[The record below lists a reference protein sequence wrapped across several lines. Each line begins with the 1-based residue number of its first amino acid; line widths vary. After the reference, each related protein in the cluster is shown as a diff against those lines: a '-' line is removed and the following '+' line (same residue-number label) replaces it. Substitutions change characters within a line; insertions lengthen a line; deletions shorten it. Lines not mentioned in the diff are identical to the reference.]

1 LLFND
6 DFLLILIDPRQ
17 CFLCDIANVQVIK
30 TMQVL
35 NGFQCRKMIRLFH
48 ILFLLSTILRNV
60 ESAKNDHPYAF
71 EKPLTEP
78 ASFMSHKLGLPFVE
92 RKTKFV
98 RKEETEFIDEDS
110 DRSLFEK
117 SDRNVMERD
126 RTSSAG
132 EIEIRSRIVRNS
144 TNSVDKK
151 RDQDVIKD
159 TTSVDKPFLE
169 PTTNDSTSTLDLST
183 SQSIPV
189 AQSLRGNKDSLYR
202 LKNKLKSELSKPVK
216 PIKHKP
222 DYDDDEYYYTYDD
235 DEYYYEEAPPPK
247 STKMSNS
254 RKNFE
259 SKSKL
264 SSSYYKKPSF
274 KDAR

>member
-1 LLFND
+1 
-6 DFLLILIDPRQ
+6 
-17 CFLCDIANVQVIK
+17 
-30 TMQVL
+30 MEVL
-35 NGFQCRKMIRLFH
+35 TSFQCRKMVRICS
-48 ILFLLSTILRNV
+48 IFLLFSTILQHV

-71 EKPLTEP
+71 EKPLSET
-78 ASFMSHKLGLPFVE
+78 ASFITHKLGLPFVE

-98 RKEETEFIDEDS
+98 RKEETELIDEDS
-110 DRSLFEK
+110 DRNLFEK

-132 EIEIRSRIVRNS
+132 ETEIRSQIFRNS

-151 RDQDVIKD
+151 RDQDVVD
-159 TTSVDKPFLE
+159 ETSSVDKHSVNLS
-169 PTTNDSTSTLDLST
+169 TNDSTSTVDLST

-189 AQSLRGNKDSLYR
+189 AQSLRGNNKDSFYR
-202 LKNKLKSELSKPVK
+202 LKSKLKSELSKPVK

-235 DEYYYEEAPPPK
+235 DDYYYDEPSPPK

-254 RKNFE
+254 RKNFD
-259 SKSKL
+259 SKSKI
-264 SSSYYKKPSF
+264 SSSYYKKPSL
-274 KDAR
+274 KETR

>member
-1 LLFND
+1 MQVSNSFQSRNMIPLFSI
-6 DFLLILIDPRQ
+6 FLL
-17 CFLCDIANVQVIK
+17 
-30 TMQVL
+30 VL
-35 NGFQCRKMIRLFH
+35 
-48 ILFLLSTILRNV
+48 TIV

-71 EKPLTEP
+71 EKPLSET
-78 ASFMSHKLGLPFVE
+78 ASFMTHKLGLPFVE

-98 RKEETEFIDEDS
+98 RKETELIDEDS

-132 EIEIRSRIVRNS
+132 ETEIRSRIFRNS

-151 RDQDVIKD
+151 GDQDIVEE
-159 TTSVDKPFLE
+159 TSSIDNPFLS
-169 PTTNDSTSTLDLST
+169 TNESTSTLDLST

-189 AQSLRGNKDSLYR
+189 AQLLRGKNNKDSFHR
-202 LKNKLKSELSKPVK
+202 LKSKLKSELTKPVK
-216 PIKHKP
+216 PIKYKP

-235 DEYYYEEAPPPK
+235 DDYYYDDPLPPK

-254 RKNFE
+254 RKNFD
-259 SKSKL
+259 SKSRM
-264 SSSYYKKPSF
+264 SSSYYKKPAL
-274 KDAR
+274 KDKRSVN